1 VTETLSVLRG
11 IASPVSRWDG
21 GAAAALSTLEA
32 LAYRSNLLGADRSL
46 ANQGGG
52 NTSTKERI
60 ADHTGRMLRVLWVK
74 GSGTDLATITPA
86 GFPGI
91 RLDDVL
97 PLRHRK
103 SMSDA
108 EMVDYLLR
116 SGVRPDQPRPSIET
130 LLHAFIPAP
139 FVDHTHP
146 DAVIALTSTPRGR
159 ELAERAFGDEAVW
172 LDYQRPGFDMSRRI
186 AELLE
191 QSPSARAVLLE
202 KHGLVTWGETG
213 EESYEATIEFVSR
226 AARAIDEQ
234 SGGRFGLG
242 GQRTAALGEGGE
254 GRLLLAQ
261 ALPVLRGSLM
271 EDGRGAILELD
282 RSPEAVA
289 FASARRTADVSQ
301 VGAPCPD
308 HLINTKQKP
317 LVVDFDPQ
325 RDDAGTL
332 GALFARGTAEYAE
345 WYRGYYE
352 RNLDDETRPFAMDP
366 AGPRIVLVPGVG
378 LVASGPDAGRARF
391 ARDLYH
397 RAIAVEDAADAL
409 GGFLS
414 LSESEA
420 FAIEYWPLERY
431 KLAQAPPRGE
441 LSGRVAV
448 ITGGASGIG
457 RATARVLAARGAHV
471 VVADLNLDGAKEVAD
486 ELLATYGIR
495 RGLAVQVDV
504 TSEEAVVEMTRRAV
518 LEYGGLDILV
528 ASAGLAT
535 SAPVTETTLEEWEQN
550 YAVLARGYFLAARE
564 AFRVLEAQGR
574 GGSIVFVA
582 SKNALV
588 AGANAAAYSSAK
600 AASLHLARCLAEEG
614 GPHGI
619 RVNTVNPDAVIQ
631 GSSIWSS
638 DWKAER
644 ASTYGV
650 SEEEL
655 QTFYQGRT
663 KLGVAVLPED
673 VAEAIA
679 FFAGPRSNKS
689 TGNVVNV
696 DGGVTAAY
704 PR

>member
-1 VTETLSVLRG
+1 VSELIALQG
-11 IASPVSRWDG
+11 IPAPLDRWDDVV
-21 GAAAALSTLEA
+21 ASRLDLLDA
-32 LAYRSNLLGADRSL
+32 LAYRSNLLGSDRAL

-52 NTSTKERI
+52 NTSAKQTI
-60 ADHTGRMLRVLWVK
+60 VDHAGRETRVLWVK
-74 GSGTDLATITPA
+74 GSGTDLATITTA

-91 RLDDVL
+91 RLDELL
-97 PLRHRK
+97 PLREREA
-103 SMSDA
+103 MDDA
-108 EMVDYLLR
+108 AMVDHLLR
-116 SGVRPDQPRPSIET
+116 SAVRPDQPRPSIET
-130 LLHAFIPAP
+130 LLHAFLPATH
-139 FVDHTHP
+139 VDHTHP

-159 ELAERAFGDEAVW
+159 ELAEEAFGGEIVW
-172 LDYQRPGFDMSRRI
+172 LDYQRPGFDMSRRV
-186 AELLE
+186 AQLLE
-191 QSPSARAVLLE
+191 ESPSARAVLLE
-202 KHGLVTWGETG
+202 KHGLVTWGDTG
-213 EESYEATIEFVSR
+213 EQSYRATIEFVTR
-226 AARAIDEQ
+226 ASQAIEEAAA
-234 SGGRFGLG
+234 GRFGLG
-242 GQRTAALGEGGE
+242 GPGRPELEEGSARALLSDTLPALRGA
-254 GRLLLAQ
+254 LLAD
-261 ALPVLRGSLM
+261 A
-271 EDGRGAILELD
+271 DGVILEVD
-282 RSPEAVA
+282 RSPEAIA
-289 FASARRTADVSQ
+289 FASSVRAPEVSQ
-301 VGAPCPD
+301 IGAPCPD
-308 HLINTKQKP
+308 HLINTKHKP
-317 LVVDFDPQ
+317 LVAEP
-325 RDDAGTL
+325 DAAAFRAGV
-332 GALFARGTAEYAE
+332 AEYAD
-345 WYRGYYE
+345 WYRAYYE
-352 RNLDDETRPFAMDP
+352 RNLDDETRQFPIDP
-366 AGPRIVLVPGVG
+366 AGPRVVLVPGVG
-378 LVASGPDAGRARF
+378 IVTSGPDAGRARF

-397 RAIAVEDAADAL
+397 RAIAVQDAADAT
-409 GGFLS
+409 GGFRS

-441 LSGRVAV
+441 LAGRIAL

-457 RATARVLAARGAHV
+457 RATARMLASLGAHV
-471 VVADLNLDGAKEVAD
+471 VVADRNLDGAEEVAE
-486 ELLATYGIR
+486 ELVAAFGLR
-495 RGLAVQVDV
+495 RGLAVPVDV
-504 TSEEAVVEMTRRAV
+504 TSEDAVIEMTRRTV

-535 SAPVTETTLEEWEQN
+535 SAPITETTLADWEQN

-564 AFRVLEAQGR
+564 TFRVLLEQER
-574 GGSIVFVA
+574 GGSVVFVA

-650 SEEEL
+650 TEDEL
-655 QTFYQGRT
+655 QTFYKGRT

-679 FFAGPRSNKS
+679 FFAGPRSAKS
-689 TGNVVNV
+689 TGNVINV

>member
-1 VTETLSVLRG
+1 MTG
-11 IASPVSRWDG
+11 IADVLCGIAAPMDRWDN
-21 GAAAALSTLEA
+21 STTAGLGV
-32 LAYRSNLLGADRSL
+32 LDGLVYRSNLLGADRAL

-52 NTSTKERI
+52 NTSSKETTT
-60 ADHTGRMLRVLWVK
+60 DHTGREVPVLWVK
-74 GSGTDLATITPA
+74 GSGTDLATITA
-86 GFPGI
+86 SGFPGL
-91 RLDDVL
+91 RLDELL
-97 PLRHRK
+97 PLREREQ
-103 SMSDA
+103 MDDA
-108 EMVDYLLR
+108 TMVTYLLR
-116 SGVRPDQPRPSIET
+116 CAIRPDQPRPSIET
-130 LLHAFIPAP
+130 LLHAFVAAKH
-139 FVDHTHP
+139 VDHTHP

-159 ELAERAFGDEAVW
+159 ELAAAEFGDEAVW

-186 AELLE
+186 ALLLHE
-191 QSPSARAVLLE
+191 NPSARAVLLE

-213 EESYEATIEFVSR
+213 EESYGATIEFVGRASQAIER
-226 AARAIDEQ
+226 AAA
-234 SGGRFGLG
+234 GRFGLG
-242 GQRTAALGEGGE
+242 GPVRPEREEGAALTFLSHSLPALRGA
-254 GRLLLAQ
+254 LLAD
-261 ALPVLRGSLM
+261 ADGVVL
-271 EDGRGAILELD
+271 EID

-289 FASARRTADVSQ
+289 FASSVRAPEVSQ

-308 HLINTKQKP
+308 HLINTKHKP
-317 LVVDFDPQ
+317 LVVQYDPDS
-325 RDDAGTL
+325 DDAATL
-332 GALFARGTAEYAE
+332 SDAFTRGVAEYAA
-345 WYRGYYE
+345 WYREYYE
-352 RNLDDETRPFAMDP
+352 RNLDEETSQFPIDP
-366 AGPRIVLVPGVG
+366 AGPRVVLVPGLGIVT
-378 LVASGPDAGRARF
+378 AGPDAGRARF

-409 GGFLS
+409 GGFRS

-420 FAIEYWPLERY
+420 FAVEYWPLERY
-431 KLAQAPPRGE
+431 KLAQAPPQGE
-441 LSGRVAV
+441 LAGRVAL

-457 RATARVLAARGAHV
+457 RATARMLAARGAHV
-471 VVADLNLDGAKEVAD
+471 VVADRNVDGAEEVAE
-486 ELLATYGIR
+486 ELIATYGLR
-495 RGLAVQVDV
+495 RALAVSVDV
-504 TSEEAVVEMTRRAV
+504 TSEEAVVEMTRRTV

-528 ASAGLAT
+528 ASAGVAT
-535 SAPVTETTLEEWEQN
+535 SAPVTDTTLADWEET

-564 AFRVLEAQGR
+564 TFRVLLEQGR
-574 GGSIVFVA
+574 GGSVVFVA

-644 ASTYGV
+644 ANTYGV
-650 SEEEL
+650 SEDEL

-673 VAEAIA
+673 VAEAIV
-679 FFAGPRSNKS
+679 FFAGPRSAKS